1 MTEPDRTFEE
11 EIRRALYAAGDL
23 IVPAGDG
30 LNKIRDR
37 AARRPLA
44 FGWLLAYAAHLPR
57 RLVHGGRVAASEV
70 AATMHGYSSLG
81 LVFASARRWPAQAR
95 HVLRTPSVWLRP
107 VLATAT
113 ALILLIGVMF
123 AIPRLRHQLSAQL
136 ASALGNSNNNQGP
149 GNSPGGVPGSVQSS
163 GATQLRP
170 GAATQMPGKP
180 WLATMPA
187 SSTQCRGQGSHSSN
201 GTGTGTGTGRHA
213 GGTGTIPPS
222 EGPGLGQTV
231 GAGTNGGVAHSIS
244 AIHLNVAPPGDIG
257 PLPVGVTC
265 PPSVK
270 PTTRSTTP
278 VATPPPTTPYSPPPT
293 SPPPTSPP
301 PTSPPPTS
309 PPPTSP
315 PPTSPP
321 PTSTPPTSTSP
332 TTSTSSANSPASTG
346 PPTGS
351 ATPGS

>member
-1 MTEPDRTFEE
+1 MTEPDRKFEE

-37 AARRPLA
+37 AARRPFA

-81 LVFASARRWPAQAR
+81 LVFASARRWPGKAR

-107 VLATAT
+107 VLASAT
-113 ALILLIGVMF
+113 ALILVIGVTF
-123 AIPRLRHQLSAQL
+123 AIPRLRQQVTAQL
-136 ASALGNSNNNQGP
+136 ASAFGNSNNPQGP
-149 GNSPGGVPGSVQSS
+149 GNSPGGGALPGGVQSS

-170 GAATQMPGKP
+170 GAATHMPGKP

-187 SSTQCRGQGSHSSN
+187 SSTQCRGQGSRRSS
-201 GTGTGTGTGRHA
+201 GTGTGRHA

-222 EGPGLGQTV
+222 EGPGPGQTV
-231 GAGTNGGVAHSIS
+231 GAGTNGGVANSIS

-270 PTTRSTTP
+270 PTTRPTTP

-293 SPPPTSPP
+293 TPTSTPISPPPTSPP

-321 PTSTPPTSTSP
+321 PTSTSP
-332 TTSTSSANSPASTG
+332 ATSTSSANSPASTG
-346 PPTGS
+346 SPTES
-351 ATPGS
+351 ATPGG

>member
-1 MTEPDRTFEE
+1 MTEPDRKFEE

-37 AARRPLA
+37 AARRPFA

-81 LVFASARRWPAQAR
+81 LVFASARRWPGQAR

-107 VLATAT
+107 VLASAT
-113 ALILLIGVMF
+113 ALILVIGVTF
-123 AIPRLRHQLSAQL
+123 AIPRLRQQVTAQL
-136 ASALGNSNNNQGP
+136 ASAFGSPQHQ
-149 GNSPGGVPGSVQSS
+149 SPGGSPGAGGGPAGAQSS
-163 GATQLRP
+163 GATQLHP
-170 GAATQMPGKP
+170 GAATHMPGKP

-187 SSTQCRGQGSHSSN
+187 SSTQCRGQGSRKNS
-201 GTGTGTGTGRHA
+201 GTGTGRHA

-222 EGPGLGQTV
+222 EGPGPGQTV
-231 GAGTNGGVAHSIS
+231 GAGTNGGVANSIS

-257 PLPVGVTC
+257 PPPVGVMC

-278 VATPPPTTPYSPPPT
+278 VATPPPTTPVVTPPPT
-293 SPPPTSPP
+293 TPVVTPPTSTP
-301 PTSPPPTS
+301 PTSTPPTS
-309 PPPTSP
+309 TPPTS
-315 PPTSPP
+315 TP

-332 TTSTSSANSPASTG
+332 ATSTSSANSPASTG
-346 PPTGS
+346 PPTES
-351 ATPGS
+351 ATPGG